1 MEDEADFPLED
12 WVEDCPPEKLLR
24 WLEFFV
30 AAGLSG
36 RGKWCA
42 TSLRRS
48 SILRASS
55 SKGRKSVKTEPIREL
70 EMLGFNVTRNFS
82 IRSSTGVLAFC
93 HSLKIR

>member
-1 MEDEADFPLED
+1 MEDEADFLPED
-12 WVEDCPPEKLLR
+12 SFEDCPPEKLLR
-24 WLEFFV
+24 CLGFFV

-55 SKGRKSVKTEPIREL
+55 SKE
-70 EMLGFNVTRNFS
+70 
-82 IRSSTGVLAFC
+82 
-93 HSLKIR
+93 